1 MILILVGLTV
11 GRLIQQALCLASLL
25 LFFQFKCVCLVD
37 LLLVLVNLKM
47 AGTIVLTFQ
56 EENQPTTSKK
66 NISRNAFIGFCLQ
79 TTCSSV
85 AL

>member
-11 GRLIQQALCLASLL
+11 GHLIQQALCLASLL

-66 NISRNAFIGFCLQ
+66 NIPRNAFIGFCLQ